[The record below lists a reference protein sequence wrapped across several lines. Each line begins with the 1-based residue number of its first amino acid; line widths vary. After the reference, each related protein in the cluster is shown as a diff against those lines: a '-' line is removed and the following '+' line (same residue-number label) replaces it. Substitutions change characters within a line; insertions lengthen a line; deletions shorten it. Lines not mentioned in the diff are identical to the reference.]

1 MRNPKLMLAM
11 LAMACTAMAVYLFTT
26 TPDFKTASFDSAQE
40 GPEEEENELV
50 AFEMMGMWGEMRAY
64 PFESIPEGR
73 FNQAFNKMREQ
84 EARRRSM
91 RSSARTGDLSSTE
104 LTDSGAL
111 VASMAPWTPLAP
123 KNFAGRIL
131 CLAFHPTNQNVIWAG
146 SASGGLWKTTNGGTG
161 AANGI
166 NWTNVATG
174 FPVLGISALAVN
186 PSNAN
191 ELYAGT
197 GEVYNTG
204 GAGYQGHNDRTFRG
218 SYGIGIIKTTDGGAT
233 WTKALD
239 FSYSSLKGV
248 ADIIINLLRPA
259 TVFAATTD
267 GVYRSNNS
275 GQTWQLIHTTPMA
288 MDICMK
294 PGDTSTL
301 YVGAGN
307 FGSTGTGIYRSTNAG
322 AATPAFTKL
331 TSGVP
336 TDITGMIRLHISPD
350 NVNKVYAS
358 IGKAPNT
365 STSSGLYS
373 STNGG
378 SSWSKASSTA
388 YINNQGWYAHD
399 VVASPSNANTVY
411 VAEMDM
417 YKSTKGGNS
426 LNKLSDWSLWDFNNT
441 TVGTLNEGTTNKYV
455 HADIHR
461 LYVSPFSNTTIYAV
475 TDGGV
480 FKTTNSGSSFAG
492 LNGGLQTAQIY
503 ANMAVSG
510 TNPNFMICGLQDNA
524 TFVYDGLPGCK
535 RKIGGDGFSA
545 VIDPTNDNNC
555 FGSLY
560 YFTVYRSLNRASSF
574 SAVTNNSS
582 GAEKACFSAPLVM
595 SPANTNVM
603 YGGSIYF
610 KKSTNKGG
618 TWSNANGGVP
628 LSNSSAPILKIGV
641 SRYSVDKLY
650 ASTCPGGGAR
660 SKIFRSTNGG
670 GAFNEITGT
679 LPDRYYTDIAVDPN
693 NDDRII
699 VTLSG
704 FGSGHVFFSNNQGNT
719 WTDISANLPDVPHNT
734 ALFDPANPHTI
745 IIGNDMGVYYT
756 TGFTDGVQPEW
767 IPYNDGLNDATMVMD
782 LAVASNNKLR
792 LGTHG
797 KGLWETDMPG
807 GGAPLIVQTTKPVD
821 VDPVITGSTKLSAYP
836 NPTSGAFT
844 LELNNVAK
852 SGKAN
857 VKIFD
862 LSGRMVQQYNV
873 NLQTGRNILRYDL
886 GTQKRGTYQLVI
898 ETPGGKVLQRI
909 VKQ

>member
-1 MRNPKLMLAM
+1 MRNPKPLLTTLAVTCSA
-11 LAMACTAMAVYLFTT
+11 LAIYFLTT
-26 TPDFKTASFDSAQE
+26 STPANTEKQE
-40 GPEEEENELV
+40 EPENEKVLV
-50 AFEMMGMWGEMRAY
+50 AFEMMGLWGDMRAY
-64 PFESIPEGR
+64 PFESIPEGK
-73 FNQAFNKMREQ
+73 FNQAYNKMRDQ

-91 RSSARTGDLSSTE
+91 RSANSANNEFSEMT
-104 LTDSGAL
+104 
-111 VASMAPWTPLAP
+111 PWTPLAP

-131 CLAFHPTNQNVIWAG
+131 CLAFHPTNQNIMWVG
-146 SASGGLWKTTNGGTG
+146 SASGGLWRTTNGGNG

-166 NWTNVATG
+166 NWTNVPTG

-186 PSNAN
+186 PSNPN

-218 SYGIGIIKTTDGGAT
+218 SYGIGILKTIDGGTT

-248 ADIIINLLRPA
+248 ADIIINPLRPA

-275 GQTWQLIHTTPMA
+275 GHTWRLIHSIPMA
-288 MDICMK
+288 MDICLK
-294 PGDTSTL
+294 PNDTSTL

-307 FGSTGTGIYRSTNAG
+307 FGSTGNGIYRSTNAG
-322 AATPAFTKL
+322 AATPTFTKL
-331 TSGVP
+331 TSGLP
-336 TDITGMIRLHISPD
+336 TTITGMIRLHISPN

-358 IGKAPNT
+358 IGKSPG
-365 STSSGLYS
+365 STASSGLYS

-378 SSWSKASSTA
+378 TSWTRASTTA

-399 VVASPSNANTVY
+399 VVASPANANTVY
-411 VAEMDM
+411 VAEMDV
-417 YKSTKGGNS
+417 YKTTSGGGTLTKIS
-426 LNKLSDWSLWDFNNT
+426 SWSLWDFNNT

-461 LYVSPFSNTTIYAV
+461 LYVSPFSNSTIFAV
-475 TDGGV
+475 TDGGL
-480 FKTTNSGSSFAG
+480 FKSTNSGSSFVG

-503 ANMAVSG
+503 ANMAASA
-510 TNPNFMICGLQDNA
+510 TNPDFMICGLQDNA
-524 TFVYDGLPGCK
+524 TFVYDGQPGCR

-545 VIDPTNDNNC
+545 AIDPTNDNNC

-560 YFTVYRSLNRASSF
+560 YFTIYKSTNRASSF

-582 GAEKACFSAPLVM
+582 GSEKACFSAPLVI
-595 SPANTNVM
+595 SPANANVM
-603 YGGSIYF
+603 YGGTIYV
-610 KKSTNKGG
+610 KKSTNKGS
-618 TWSNANGGVP
+618 TWTNVNGGVP

-641 SRYSVDKLY
+641 SNYSADKLY
-650 ASTCPGGGAR
+650 ASTVPGGGAR
-660 SKIFRSTNGG
+660 SRIFRSTNGG

-679 LPDRYYTDIAVDPN
+679 LPDRYYTDIAVDPT
-693 NDDRII
+693 NDDRIV

-719 WTDISANLPDVPHNT
+719 WTDITGNLPDVPHNS
-734 ALFDPANPHTI
+734 ALFDPANPQTI

-756 TGFTDGVQPEW
+756 HGITDGSTHPEW
-767 IPYNDGLNDATMVMD
+767 IPYNDGLTDATMVMD
-782 LAVASNNKLR
+782 LAVAANNKLR

-807 GGAPLIVQTTKPVD
+807 SAEAPVIVETIKPN
-821 VDPVITGSTKLSAYP
+821 VDPVITGRTNVSAYP
-836 NPTSGAFT
+836 NPTTGSFT

-852 SGKAN
+852 NGQAN
-857 VKIFD
+857 VKVFD
-862 LSGRMVQQYNV
+862 LSGRIVQQYRV
-873 NLQTGRNILRYDL
+873 NLQAGRNILRYNL
-886 GTQKRGTYQLVI
+886 SAQQRGTYQVVI
-898 ETPGGKVLQRI
+898 ETEGGRVMQRV